1 HLPACADDSY
11 GDLAPVRD
19 QDFLQREV
27 STGPPMI
34 PVFRDL
40 MTLRARPEISVLLC
54 SGRRGAHPAR
64 REERAYRVY
73 ESDEQRSPAGC
84 IGGQSGAV
92 ISGRALTL
100 PSRRNPRNARNHET
114 RRPCTKRF
122 SWFRVLAAAGPA
134 MFTGSGSETDS
145 GAPLS

>member
-54 SGRRGAHPAR
+54 SGRRGARPAR

-92 ISGRALTL
+92 ISGRAL
-100 PSRRNPRNARNHET
+100 RAA
-114 RRPCTKRF
+114 RRPLAGLKACATSGR
-122 SWFRVLAAAGPA
+122 RVSASSSPSAARSTDPPA
-134 MFTGSGSETDS
+134 TDVSDS
-145 GAPLS
+145 G